1 MIKTSVYIFISVFLG
16 YGLFAF
22 DHFVLD
28 SLQAKLSDPEG
39 VRMNLVINQDQEGES
54 WHTEASIQI
63 LNDKQFI
70 YIADDQII
78 KVDQDTIYTF
88 DLYEKN
94 LVIDQYFRDD
104 FTMFTLLSGDFK
116 NIDVTNVG
124 EEQRSHRVDF
134 TIKELDI
141 SGSMWIS
148 KYFYNP
154 EKISFEDGGSNIQI
168 LINSFTSLSGL
179 SDFTSFDEDDWEVID
194 LRE

>member
-22 DHFVLD
+22 DHLVLD

>member
-1 MIKTSVYIFISVFLG
+1 MIKVFANLLLNGFLG
-16 YGLFAF
+16 SVLFAF
-22 DHFVLD
+22 DHPILD
-28 SLQAKLSDPEG
+28 SLQVRLNDPDG
-39 VRMNLVINQDQEGES
+39 VRMNLIINQEQDDDS
-54 WHTEASIQI
+54 WHNDASIQI
-63 LNDKQFI
+63 LNRNQFI

-104 FTMFTLLSGDFK
+104 FTMFTLLAGDFNK
-116 NIDVTNVG
+116 IDVTKVD
-124 EEQRSHRVDF
+124 EENRSHRVDF
-134 TIKELDI
+134 TIKEIDT

-154 EKISFEDGGSNIQI
+154 EKISFRDRGSNIQI
-168 LINSFTSLSGL
+168 VINSFTSISGS
-179 SDFTSFDEDDWEVID
+179 SDFFSYAEKGWEVID

>member
-22 DHFVLD
+22 DHLVLD

-63 LNDKQFI
+63 LNEKQFI

>member
-22 DHFVLD
+22 DHLVLD

-63 LNDKQFI
+63 LNEKQFI

-94 LVIDQYFRDD
+94 LVIDQYFQDD

>member
-63 LNDKQFI
+63 LNEKQFI